1 MLAGLVCFLIST
13 LMLRLRIDD
22 PLDAVA
28 VHLGGGCLGVICV
41 PFFTPSKELFYIEV
55 MPDNTNI
62 QTFHTRW
69 ESLGKNLVGLFCI
82 ILWTVV
88 WSLMIFGI
96 LKFFG
101 KLRVDIQT
109 EELGNDIVSKEITV
123 FQNSY
128 KLVGIAPI

>member
-1 MLAGLVCFLIST
+1 MLAGLVCFLITT

-41 PFFTPSKELFYIEV
+41 PFFTPSEELI
-55 MPDNTNI
+55 PP
-62 QTFHTRW
+62 TRW
-69 ESLGKNLVGLFCI
+69 ESLGINLVGLFCI

-88 WSLMIFGI
+88 WSLMIFGT

-101 KLRVDIQT
+101 KLRVNKQT
-109 EELGNDIVSKEITV
+109 EELGNDLVSFTNTNRLEA
-123 FQNSY
+123 NHS
-128 KLVGIAPI
+128 